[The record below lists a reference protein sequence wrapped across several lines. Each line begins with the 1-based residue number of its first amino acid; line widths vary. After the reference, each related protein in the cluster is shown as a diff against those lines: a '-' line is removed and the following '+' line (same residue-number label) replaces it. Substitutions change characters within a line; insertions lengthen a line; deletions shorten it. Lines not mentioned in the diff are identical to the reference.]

1 VHDCPKCNYHE
12 IINWSRYCPWCGRRV
27 KWDNAEELLEDEQ
40 YVEALKKVEGA
51 VVRLFKRLIN
61 KGEDK

>member
-1 VHDCPKCNYHE
+1 
-12 IINWSRYCPWCGRRV
+12 V